1 MQYEFTYV
9 GGDKNGPCRAWH
21 FNGALN
27 FESQYENDQ
36 LNGEQVFWTYTGELD
51 AKRTYANG
59 QCIKGCDN

>member
-1 MQYEFTYV
+1 MV
-9 GGDKNGPCRAWH
+9 L
-21 FNGALN
+21 LN

-59 QCIKGCDN
+59 KMYKRV